1 MSVLLNADRIDCG
14 SGAVLDNI
22 AIKTISMWM
31 NWAASASGLGTL
43 ISKNSGATT
52 GGWKFYVYEANKSI
66 SFRQDWT
73 TSGYWGTALNTCL
86 ASTWYHVAVVYDL
99 SSTANDPIF
108 YVNGVSIAPVE
119 SSTPAG
125 TVVDENTRILV
136 VGDVGDYAR
145 PVNAY
150 LEDVRVFN
158 RAITLAEAQLLA
170 AGYCGPLGGEVLWLE
185 MIGARAIAHFDGAA
199 LANATNYLRDLSGN
213 GNTGDPT
220 GNPVGYASS
229 RPRLGLIAD

>member
-1 MSVLLNADRIDCG
+1 MSVLLNTDRIDCG

-22 AIKTISMWM
+22 AVKTISMWM
-31 NWAASASGLGTL
+31 NYAASASGLGTL
-43 ISKNSGATT
+43 ASKNSGPTA
-52 GGWKFYVYEANKSI
+52 GGWKFYVYEANTSI

-73 TSGYWGTALNTCL
+73 TSGIWGTALGTC
-86 ASTWYHVAVVYDL
+86 AANKWYHVAVSYSL
-99 SSTANDPIF
+99 SSTGNDPTF
-108 YVNGVSIAPVE
+108 YVNGVSIAAVE

-125 TVVDENTRILV
+125 TVVDDNARVLV
-136 VGDVGDYAR
+136 VGDVGDYSR
-145 PVNAY
+145 PVTAY

-199 LANATNYLRDLSGN
+199 LANATNYLRDLSDN
-213 GNTGDPT
+213 GGTGDPT
-220 GNPVGYASS
+220 GNPVGSAST